1 MGEPSSCPVCGDTS
15 LQPVKHASEK
25 ASAKTKS
32 AESSGY
38 KCSKGHVFEKIP
50 RLMEVRRSRQLREQV
65 RDTKTLADQQIAK
78 ARELLAKKNRSAT

>member
-15 LQPVKHASEK
+15 LQPLKHSSEN
-25 ASAKTKS
+25 ARGSAKR

-50 RLMEVRRSRQLREQV
+50 KLMEVRRSRQLREQA
-65 RDTKTLADQQIAK
+65 RDTTTLADQQIAK

>member
-15 LQPVKHASEK
+15 LQPLKHSSENARGSVKR
-25 ASAKTKS
+25 

-50 RLMEVRRSRQLREQV
+50 KLMEVRRSRQLREQA
-65 RDTKTLADQQIAK
+65 RDTTTLADQQIAK